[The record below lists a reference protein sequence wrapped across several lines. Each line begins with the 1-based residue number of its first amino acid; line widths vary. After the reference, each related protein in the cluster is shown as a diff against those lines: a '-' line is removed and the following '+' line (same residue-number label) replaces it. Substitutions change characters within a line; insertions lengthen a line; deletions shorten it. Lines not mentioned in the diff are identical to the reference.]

1 MFRKVGIPVYG
12 IVQNMSHFECPN
24 CKVGVP
30 LGSILGVDY
39 APPPQ
44 HISHIFGDD
53 GCRQAAK
60 EMEIDVLGI
69 PVW

>member
-30 LGSILGVDY
+30 LGS
-39 APPPQ
+39 
-44 HISHIFGDD
+44 
-53 GCRQAAK
+53 
-60 EMEIDVLGI
+60 MLGI
-69 PVW
+69 D